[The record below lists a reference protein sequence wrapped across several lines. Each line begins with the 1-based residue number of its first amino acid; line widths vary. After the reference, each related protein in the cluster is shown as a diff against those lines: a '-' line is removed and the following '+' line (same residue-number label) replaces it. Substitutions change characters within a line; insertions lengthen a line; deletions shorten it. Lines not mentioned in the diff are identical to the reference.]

1 MNEEGARGM
10 SGFNFLPKLLWRDA
24 DEDETSTY
32 SVEELGTRKSKRR
45 RGEPKEEHPPRG
57 FSVERATEMIDDL
70 PSDVSQESAARIV
83 RGALVAAGIEL
94 SNFDRSTW
102 AQVSKLS
109 SEIELARN
117 RQKEVQEKTEETVRS
132 LKEEIRKAQES
143 CDSIVAYEEKKIS
156 SASATLKEVRRV
168 RAFFDLLKTEGE
180 ESPDSVEQGMQVLE
194 SSEVVEIRVRGRSGP
209 LEATDKATT
218 YEPSEDSSGYRNP
231 SGPSNE

>member
-1 MNEEGARGM
+1 M
-10 SGFNFLPKLLWRDA
+10 SEFNFLSKLLWRDA

-32 SVEELGTRKSKRR
+32 SVEEIGTRGSKR
-45 RGEPKEEHPPRG
+45 RGEPKGEHPPRG

-70 PSDVSQESAARIV
+70 PSDVAQENAARIV

-94 SNFDRSTW
+94 SNFDRSTR

-109 SEIELARN
+109 AEIELARN

-180 ESPDSVEQGMQVLE
+180 ESSDSVEQGMQVLE
-194 SSEVVEIRVRGRSGP
+194 PSEVVRTWVRGRSGP
-209 LEATDKATT
+209 LEDIDKATT

-231 SGPSNE
+231 SGPSSEQ